1 MDADSFSVVDSE
13 SRKNLTP
20 PSFVIVDPD
29 TVEPLGIIQVVGPID
44 DTSLRDSAIST
55 RRYAAAL
62 GGKSIQGFVIRVNI
76 RAATQA
82 EQVQFYRVWPNQSM
96 QTLSSKTFPD
106 LDSLRVSRRLQGFG
120 PAGTK
125 KHPSLDD
132 IESAS
137 AEDEASGS
145 NPEGPKRRGSGV

>member
-1 MDADSFSVVDSE
+1 MDADLFSVVDSE

-29 TVEPLGIIQVVGPID
+29 TVEPLGVIQVVGPIN

-106 LDSLRVSRRLQGFG
+106 LDLSLI
-120 PAGTK
+120 
-125 KHPSLDD
+125 H
-132 IESAS
+132 I
-137 AEDEASGS
+137 
-145 NPEGPKRRGSGV
+145 